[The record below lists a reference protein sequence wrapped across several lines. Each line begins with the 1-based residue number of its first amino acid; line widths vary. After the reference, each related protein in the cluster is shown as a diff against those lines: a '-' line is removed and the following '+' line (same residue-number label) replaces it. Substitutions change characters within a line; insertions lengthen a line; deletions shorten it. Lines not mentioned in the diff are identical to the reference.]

1 MTTMTG
7 VFVPLRAYTG
17 TLRYFAIQRALPQ
30 GFFPAARL
38 SIFVQAVSLGA
49 LIGVVFGILVAVH

>member
-1 MTTMTG
+1 MTW
-7 VFVPLRAYTG
+7 VIVLPRIHTG

-30 GFFPAARL
+30 GFFPAARV